1 MIPASGLRSRIVW
14 IAVLACLCSVS
25 GTGTALGQI
34 DTESAKDKDG
44 DAEFTWQMPGRVSIH
59 DLQFGSAEWK
69 DGRWEFL
76 GNNRSFSAG
85 VFKNRLTLMVRF
97 SYMGSKPDTEI
108 KFIVRLPGARHYEE
122 TVRLASRS
130 GQFSYRFTIHNPEN
144 FIGTGS
150 VSLYYGFSMVD
161 LLDFT
166 IMPGT

>member
-1 MIPASGLRSRIVW
+1 MAARG
-14 IAVLACLCSVS
+14 A
-25 GTGTALGQI
+25 ALGQ
-34 DTESAKDKDG
+34 TEPDAVKEKDG
-44 DAEFTWQMPGRVSIH
+44 EGEFSWQMPGRVSIH
-59 DLQFGSAEWK
+59 DLQFGAAERK
-69 DGRWEFL
+69 SGHWEFL

-85 VFKNRLTLMVRF
+85 VYKNRLTLMVRF

-108 KFIVRLPGARHYEE
+108 KFIIRLPGARHYEE
-122 TVRLASRS
+122 TVRLGSRS